1 MLLVLRCL
9 RLLMALAAAVAAL
22 PLAAQTDPI
31 ANDKVGSFD
40 WVRPHADFVR
50 REAMVRMRDGRHL
63 YTVIVFRKGVRDAPI
78 LLSRTPYNAAA
89 TTARIRSQKIEDIL
103 PLADGDFVADGY
115 IRVYQDVRGMDRSEG
130 EYVVTRPLRGPLNP
144 TRVDHATDAW
154 DTIDWLV
161 HNVPESNGRVGVIGA
176 SYLGFTALMATIDP
190 HPALK
195 AAVPQSPMVDG
206 WMGDDWFH
214 NGAFRP
220 PAFDF
225 LLAQTVARGG
235 GPVPMGEGDAY
246 DAYLSAGSVADF
258 VALWGLDRL
267 PAVRKLLEHPAYDD
281 FWQEQALDRLLAKRG
296 PRVPMLIVASQWDQ
310 EDAYGGPAV
319 YRALEVL
326 DRDNDMI
333 FLGLGPWRH
342 SQVNF
347 DGSSLGPLVYP
358 LDTAQDFRRRWMK
371 PFLDCRLKSDP
382 PPCATPPVVTWATGA
397 NRWEEAPSWPQA
409 AERPLYLSP
418 GGGLSFTRPGAADAV
433 SWRSDPANPVPMMP
447 RPVRLEEDGWRT
459 WMVMDQRFLAGR
471 ADVVSWITPPLDRA
485 VQIRGAPRVELYAA
499 TSARDADWVVKLID
513 VHPDEGAA
521 PGMAGYHL
529 PVGMEIFRGRYV
541 HGFATPAPLEPGK
554 TYRFEWRLPDVNH
567 VFRPGHRIMV
577 QVQSSLFPIYDRNPQ
592 GWVPSIFHA
601 RPQDYVAATHSVAV
615 GGDAASAVWLPVVGE

>member
-1 MLLVLRCL
+1 MPLVPRCL
-9 RLLMALAAAVAAL
+9 HLLMALAAAMVAA

-31 ANDKVGSFD
+31 ANDKIGSFD

-50 REAMVRMRDGRHL
+50 REVMIRMRDGRHL
-63 YTVIVFRKGVRDAPI
+63 YTVIVFRKGVKDAPI

-103 PLADGDFVADGY
+103 PLADADFVRDGY
-115 IRVYQDVRGMDRSEG
+115 IRVFQDVRGMDRSEG

-161 HNVPESNGRVGVIGA
+161 HNVPEGNGRVGVIGA

-267 PAVRKLLEHPAYDD
+267 PAVRKLLEHPAYDA

-296 PRVPMLIVASQWDQ
+296 LRVPLLIVASQWDQ

-326 DRDNDMI
+326 DERNDMV
-333 FLGLGPWRH
+333 FFALGPWRH

-347 DGSSLGPLVYP
+347 DGSSLGPLAWP
-358 LDTAQDFRRRWMK
+358 QDTSAEFRRRWMK

-382 PPCATPPVVTWATGA
+382 PPCATPPVVAWATGA
-397 NRWEEAPSWPQA
+397 NRWEEAASWPQS
-409 AERPLYLSP
+409 AERALYLAP
-418 GGGLSFTRPGAADAV
+418 GGGLSFTPPAAPGAV
-433 SWRSDPANPVPMMP
+433 EWLSDPANPVPMMP
-447 RPVRLEEDGWRT
+447 RPVRLEEEGWRT

-471 ADVVSWITPPLDRA
+471 ADVVSWISPPLDRPL
-485 VQIRGAPRVELYAA
+485 QIRGAPRVDLQAA

-513 VHPDEGAA
+513 VHPEQGAE

-554 TYRFEWRLPDVNH
+554 TYRFGWRLPEVNH
-567 VFRPGHRIMV
+567 LFRPGHRIMV
-577 QVQSSLFPIYDRNPQ
+577 QVQSSLFPIYDRNPL
-592 GWVPSIFHA
+592 GWAPSIFYA
-601 RPQDYVAATHSVAV
+601 RPLDYVAATHSVKL
-615 GGDAASAVWLPVVGE
+615 GGEAASAVWLPVVGD